1 MLTEKKIDELLTN
14 LSRTG
19 KKIAILADV
28 LQVAEQDE
36 QVTYA
41 RILDEYT
48 YSGKFAK
55 DQEREATVL
64 LSEHVDAKTARQERM
79 DVEDKMNHA
88 KVAHEVSRAAVS
100 LWKALA
106 YQGDNNE

>member
-1 MLTEKKIDELLTN
+1 MLDEKKIEELLTN

-19 KKIAILADV
+19 NEIAVLADV
-28 LQVAEQDE
+28 LQVAEQEE

-41 RILDEYT
+41 RILSEHT
-48 YSGKFAK
+48 YAGKFAK

-64 LSEHVDAKTARQERM
+64 LSEHADAVNTRQERM

-88 KVAHEVSRAAVS
+88 KVTHEVARAAVS

-106 YQGDNNE
+106 YQGMEGE